1 MGTWDTGH
9 FDNDAAVDFS
19 ADLDEVT
26 VEQRTEIVRAALLR
40 AIGTD
45 EGDGAGGSPDGGDGA
60 GGSLVGGDGAGGAG
74 GSLDGGDGAGGAGG
88 PLDGDV
94 GAVAVAAAALVAAQ
108 CPGGPAVESVYGP
121 EEPLPRLP
129 EELRE
134 LALLA
139 LDRVGVAGSDV
150 RDRWVRADGE
160 DGAWHHGIARLRRAL
175 TAATEGRTGAV
186 QGGSAGHGSSAVRP

>member
-40 AIGTD
+40 AIGTG
-45 EGDGAGGSPDGGDGA
+45 EGDGAAGPSDSGDGGDG
-60 GGSLVGGDGAGGAG
+60 GD
-74 GSLDGGDGAGGAGG
+74 GAGG

-94 GAVAVAAAALVAAQ
+94 GAAAVAAAALVAAQ
-108 CPGGPAVESVYGP
+108 CPGGPPAESVYGP

-129 EELRE
+129 GELRA

-139 LDRVGVAGSDV
+139 LDRVGVAGSEV

-160 DGAWHHGIARLRRAL
+160 DGAWHHGIAELRRAL
-175 TAATEGRTGAV
+175 TAATEGRAGAV
-186 QGGSAGHGSSAVRP
+186 QGVPRQ

>member
-40 AIGTD
+40 ALA
-45 EGDGAGGSPDGGDGA
+45 GDGRDD
-60 GGSLVGGDGAGGAG
+60 GGAG
-74 GSLDGGDGAGGAGG
+74 NEGGAGNDGDAGDVTARG
-88 PLDGDV
+88 PLDGEV
-94 GAVAVAAAALVAAQ
+94 GATAVAAAALVASQ
-108 CPGGPAVESVYGP
+108 CPGGPPVESVYGP

-139 LDRVGVAGSDV
+139 LDRVSVPGSEV

-160 DGAWHHGIARLRRAL
+160 NGAWHHAMAELRAAL
-175 TAATEGRTGAV
+175 TAAITGP
-186 QGGSAGHGSSAVRP
+186 GGDG

>member
-40 AIGTD
+40 AIGPG
-45 EGDGAGGSPDGGDGA
+45 EGDGVGGPSDGGDGA
-60 GGSLVGGDGAGGAG
+60 GG
-74 GSLDGGDGAGGAGG
+74 
-88 PLDGDV
+88 PLDGEV
-94 GAVAVAAAALVAAQ
+94 GAAAVAAAALVAAQ
-108 CPGGPAVESVYGP
+108 CPGGPPAESVYGP

-129 EELRE
+129 GELRA

-139 LDRVGVAGSDV
+139 LDRVSVAGSEV

-160 DGAWHHGIARLRRAL
+160 DGAWHHGIAELRRAL
-175 TAATEGRTGAV
+175 TAATEGRAGAV
-186 QGGSAGHGSSAVRP
+186 QGVPRQ

>member
-45 EGDGAGGSPDGGDGA
+45 ERDGAGGSPDGGDGA
-60 GGSLVGGDGAGGAG
+60 GS
-74 GSLDGGDGAGGAGG
+74 SPDGGDGAGGAGG
-88 PLDGDV
+88 AGGSLDGDV

>member
-26 VEQRTEIVRAALLR
+26 VERRTEIVRAALLR
-40 AIGTD
+40 V
-45 EGDGAGGSPDGGDGA
+45 
-60 GGSLVGGDGAGGAG
+60 VGGDGGEDGGGGAG
-74 GSLDGGDGAGGAGG
+74 GQLDGEA
-88 PLDGDV
+88 

-108 CPGGPAVESVYGP
+108 CPGGPPVESVYGP

-134 LALLA
+134 LAVLA
-139 LDRVGVAGSDV
+139 LDRVSTAGSEV

-160 DGAWHHGIARLRRAL
+160 DGAWHHGVAELRGAL
-175 TAATEGRTGAV
+175 TAAIAGRGESRGRLEG
-186 QGGSAGHGSSAVRP
+186 

>member
-26 VEQRTEIVRAALLR
+26 VERRTEIVRAALLR
-40 AIGTD
+40 A
-45 EGDGAGGSPDGGDGA
+45 
-60 GGSLVGGDGAGGAG
+60 VGGD
-74 GSLDGGDGAGGAGG
+74 SGDVTGG
-88 PLDGDV
+88 PLDGEV
-94 GAVAVAAAALVAAQ
+94 GAAAVAAAALVAAQ
-108 CPGGPAVESVYGP
+108 CPGGPPVESVYGP

-139 LDRVGVAGSDV
+139 LDRVSLAGSEV
-150 RDRWVRADGE
+150 RDRWVKADGE
-160 DGAWHHGIARLRRAL
+160 NGAWHHGMAELRAAL
-175 TAATEGRTGAV
+175 TAAITGP
-186 QGGSAGHGSSAVRP
+186 GGSD

>member
-40 AIGTD
+40 AVAGNS
-45 EGDGAGGSPDGGDGA
+45 GDGGNNGEDGDDGDVTA
-60 GGSLVGGDGAGGAG
+60 R
-74 GSLDGGDGAGGAGG
+74 G
-88 PLDGDV
+88 PLDGEV
-94 GAVAVAAAALVAAQ
+94 GAAAVAAAALVAAQ
-108 CPGGPAVESVYGP
+108 CPGGPPVESVYGP

-139 LDRVGVAGSDV
+139 LDRVSVPGSEV
-150 RDRWVRADGE
+150 RDRWVKADGE
-160 DGAWHHGIARLRRAL
+160 NGAWHHGMAELRAVL
-175 TAATEGRTGAV
+175 TAAITGP
-186 QGGSAGHGSSAVRP
+186 GAGD

>member
-26 VEQRTEIVRAALLR
+26 VERRTEIVRAALLR
-40 AIGTD
+40 VV
-45 EGDGAGGSPDGGDGA
+45 GGDGGDG
-60 GGSLVGGDGAGGAG
+60 GDGGEGGG
-74 GSLDGGDGAGGAGG
+74 GGAGG
-88 PLDGDV
+88 PLDGDA
-94 GAVAVAAAALVAAQ
+94 GAVAVAAAALVAEQ
-108 CPGGPAVESVYGP
+108 CPGGPPVESVYGP

-134 LALLA
+134 LAVLA
-139 LDRVGVAGSDV
+139 LDRVSEAGSEV

-160 DGAWHHGIARLRRAL
+160 YGAWHHGVAELRGAL
-175 TAATEGRTGAV
+175 TAAIAGRGAD
-186 QGGSAGHGSSAVRP
+186 GG

>member
-1 MGTWDTGH
+1 M
-9 FDNDAAVDFS
+9 DFS

-40 AIGTD
+40 AIGTG
-45 EGDGAGGSPDGGDGA
+45 EGDGAAGPSDSGDGGDG
-60 GGSLVGGDGAGGAG
+60 GD
-74 GSLDGGDGAGGAGG
+74 GAGG

-94 GAVAVAAAALVAAQ
+94 GAAAVAAAALVAAQ
-108 CPGGPAVESVYGP
+108 CPGGPPAESVYGP

-129 EELRE
+129 GELRA

-139 LDRVGVAGSDV
+139 LDRVGVAGSEV

-160 DGAWHHGIARLRRAL
+160 DGAWHHGIAELRRAL
-175 TAATEGRTGAV
+175 TAATEGRAGAV
-186 QGGSAGHGSSAVRP
+186 QGVPRQ